1 MVIKSSIMG
10 MSICFQS
17 LNDMVL
23 LNSRFLLLF
32 LLLLMQSQVA
42 CDKHSHRLATI
53 PEKKTSN
60 IILIFL
66 PNDVM

>member
-53 PEKKTSN
+53 PEKKHPTSS
-60 IILIFL
+60 
-66 PNDVM
+66 

>member
-42 CDKHSHRLATI
+42 CDKHSHGLATI
-53 PEKKTSN
+53 PEKN
-60 IILIFL
+60 IQHHLDI
-66 PNDVM
+66 PPK